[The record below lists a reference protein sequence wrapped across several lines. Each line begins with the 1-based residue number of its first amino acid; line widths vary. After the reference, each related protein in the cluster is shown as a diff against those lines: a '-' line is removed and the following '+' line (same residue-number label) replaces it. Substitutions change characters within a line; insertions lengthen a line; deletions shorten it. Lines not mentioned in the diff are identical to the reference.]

1 MFPGSQIWRTGSPCD
16 QTLQGNGSHL
26 ANPILRVGVGN
37 IGRWSS
43 PRHSFVHK
51 ARGWD
56 MAVRAPQTQAEW
68 ACLSHDRMAPLRWEF
83 RSGSCPL
90 SPSKYRTSL
99 NPVSLRPRKQ
109 VGTGPLMGLR
119 VRRGSCKGQGLALE
133 CGQRGARW
141 TYLEDTAPNTLHHGL
156 WVFLCFLTR
165 AGVQVLSCLSAYSL

>member
-43 PRHSFVHK
+43 PRHSSVHK

-68 ACLSHDRMAPLRWEF
+68 ACLSHDRMAPPRREF

-109 VGTGPLMGLR
+109 VGTGPSDGVESEERQL
-119 VRRGSCKGQGLALE
+119 Q
-133 CGQRGARW
+133 
-141 TYLEDTAPNTLHHGL
+141 
-156 WVFLCFLTR
+156 R
-165 AGVQVLSCLSAYSL
+165 AGPGSGVWPERCQMDLFRGHCPEYPAPWALGIPVLPH